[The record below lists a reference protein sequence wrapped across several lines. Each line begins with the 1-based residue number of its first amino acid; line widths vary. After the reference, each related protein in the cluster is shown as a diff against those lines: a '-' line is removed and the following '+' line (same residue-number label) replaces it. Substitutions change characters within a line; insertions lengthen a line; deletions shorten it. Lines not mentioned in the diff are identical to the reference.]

1 MKLLKFKF
9 IIIFIY
15 LISSSTSYAI
25 QQPNLK
31 NLVIHKDPKKLEK
44 INFQKIDNATVNL
57 DIFQNSLIVINF
69 WATWCLPCRDEM
81 PSLNR
86 LQVNSSFNNLKILPI
101 NVGKENIEKIK
112 NFIKELKIDNLEL
125 YFDKNSVL
133 ARKFALRGL
142 PTTIFINK
150 NGEEFARIIGSINFD
165 DKDFI
170 NWLKKYD

>member
-1 MKLLKFKF
+1 MKLLTLKF
-9 IIIFIY
+9 ILIFIY
-15 LISSSTSYAI
+15 LISSSSSYAI

-44 INFQKIDNATVNL
+44 INFQKIDNETINL

-81 PSLNR
+81 SSLNR

-101 NVGKENIEKIK
+101 NVGRENIEKIK
-112 NFIKELKIDNLEL
+112 NFFKKLKIDNLEL

-142 PTTIFINK
+142 PTTIFVNK

-165 DKDFI
+165 DKKFI

>member
-1 MKLLKFKF
+1 MKLLTFKF

-44 INFQKIDNATVNL
+44 INFQKIDNETINL
-57 DIFQNSLIVINF
+57 DKFQNSLIVINF
-69 WATWCLPCRDEM
+69 WATWCLPCREEM

-101 NVGKENIEKIK
+101 NVGRENIEKIK
-112 NFIKELKIDNLEL
+112 NFFKELKIGNLEL
-125 YFDKNSVL
+125 YFDKNLVL
-133 ARKFALRGL
+133 TRKFALRGL
-142 PTTIFINK
+142 PTTIFVNK
-150 NGEEFARIIGSINFD
+150 NGEEFARIIGLINFD
-165 DKDFI
+165 DKKFI
-170 NWLKKYD
+170 NWLKEYD

>member
-1 MKLLKFKF
+1 
-9 IIIFIY
+9 
-15 LISSSTSYAI
+15 
-25 QQPNLK
+25 
-31 NLVIHKDPKKLEK
+31 
-44 INFQKIDNATVNL
+44 
-57 DIFQNSLIVINF
+57 
-69 WATWCLPCRDEM
+69 M

-101 NVGKENIEKIK
+101 NVGRENIEKIK
-112 NFIKELKIDNLEL
+112 NFFKELKIDNLEL

-165 DKDFI
+165 DKKFI
-170 NWLKKYD
+170 NWLKEYD

>member
-1 MKLLKFKF
+1 MKQQ
-9 IIIFIY
+9 IY
-15 LISSSTSYAI
+15 
-25 QQPNLK
+25 
-31 NLVIHKDPKKLEK
+31 
-44 INFQKIDNATVNL
+44 
-57 DIFQNSLIVINF
+57 IFQNSLIVINF

-101 NVGKENIEKIK
+101 NVGRENIEKIK
-112 NFIKELKIDNLEL
+112 NFFKELKIGNLEL
-125 YFDKNSVL
+125 YFDKNLVV

-165 DKDFI
+165 DKKFI
-170 NWLKKYD
+170 NWLKEYD